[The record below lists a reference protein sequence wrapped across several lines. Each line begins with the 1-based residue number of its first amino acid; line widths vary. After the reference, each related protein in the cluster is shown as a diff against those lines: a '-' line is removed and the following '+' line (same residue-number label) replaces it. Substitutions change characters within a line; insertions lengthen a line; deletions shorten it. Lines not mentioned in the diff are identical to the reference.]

1 MFHLIYV
8 LWTDNNILSE
18 SFALA
23 RMVRICIE
31 RHTFVSCVRKAG
43 SSFCCPVKNNWVTQL
58 SSVSDVSHFVV
69 TRNVD
74 YLNRNVTED
83 TKSKTS
89 RQIFYSD
96 RIFVLVSL
104 QKIRFA
110 SFVPNPRLESQQ
122 TVFNRRDLNAIICT
136 EQVP

>member
-1 MFHLIYV
+1 MSHLVYV
-8 LWTDNNILSE
+8 LWTDNDIPSE

-23 RMVRICIE
+23 RMVRICIK
-31 RHTFVSCVRKAG
+31 RHISVFCVRKAG
-43 SSFCCPVKNNWVTQL
+43 SSFCCLVKSNWVAQL

-96 RIFVLVSL
+96 RIFVLVSS

-110 SFVPNPRLESQQ
+110 SFVPNPGLESQQ
-122 TVFNRRDLNAIICT
+122 TVFNRRDSNAIICT